1 MKTVAFHNLGCK
13 VNAYEM
19 DAMLQSL
26 IQKGY
31 QIVPFEE
38 KADIYIVNTCTV
50 TNIAD
55 RKSRQMLH
63 KAKKTNPQA
72 VVVAVGCYV
81 QSDPSAAKAE
91 EAVDLII
98 GNNKKK
104 NIADILERYLNGM
117 DVREESIIDISHTK
131 EYEEMKL
138 TGTQEH
144 TRAYIKIQDGCNQF
158 CTYCIIPYA
167 RGRVRSRKQADIL
180 LEIQGLVAAGYKEFV
195 LTGIHISS
203 YGADFAEESVLHEDV
218 VNHKNFS
225 KNSKHLLA
233 LLQAIDKIAGVE
245 RIRLGSLEPRIIT
258 QEFVRKLADMQHL
271 CPHFHLSLQSGCAE
285 TLKRMN
291 RHYTPEQ
298 YMEGVALLR
307 KAFVHPAITTDIIT
321 GFPAETEEE
330 FGQTKQFVEA
340 AAFFEM
346 HIFKYSRRK
355 ETKAAEMQQQVPEQI
370 KAQRSQELQKIEQ
383 EASKQFRSFYLG
395 KEVDVLMEE
404 EKELSGE
411 KYWIGHTREYVK
423 AAVKAQYGQILS
435 NQIVHGKITGVLQE
449 DIMLLSIQ

>member
-1 MKTVAFHNLGCK
+1 MKRAALHNLGCK
-13 VNAYEM
+13 VNAYEGE
-19 DAMLQSL
+19 AMRQLL
-26 IQKGY
+26 EEAGY
-31 QIVPFEE
+31 EIVPFRE
-38 KADIYIVNTCTV
+38 KADVYIVNTCSV

-63 KAKKTNPQA
+63 RARKQNPEA
-72 VVVAVGCYV
+72 VVVAAGCYV
-81 QSDPSAAKAE
+81 QSAAE
-91 EAVDLII
+91 ELKKDLSVDVLV

-104 NIADILERYLNGM
+104 DLAVILDEYFQKQQPGRQAEEHWFPM
-117 DVREESIIDISHTK
+117 DGSK
-131 EYEEMKL
+131 EYENLHIHK
-138 TGTQEH
+138 TADH
-144 TRAYIKIQDGCNQF
+144 TRAFIKVQDGCNQF
-158 CTYCIIPYA
+158 CSYCIIPYT
-167 RGRVRSRKQADIL
+167 RGRVRSRAQRDVEQEAQAL
-180 LEIQGLVAAGYKEFV
+180 AAAGCQEIV
-195 LTGIHISS
+195 LTGIHLSS
-203 YGADFAEESVLHEDV
+203 YGVDFPEKSGEQLSKLIKRLHQIPEI
-218 VNHKNFS
+218 S
-225 KNSKHLLA
+225 
-233 LLQAIDKIAGVE
+233 
-245 RIRLGSLEPRIIT
+245 RIRLGSLEPGIIT
-258 QEFVRKLADMQHL
+258 ENFVSILRELPKV
-271 CPHFHLSLQSGCAE
+271 CPHFHLSLQSGCDE

-355 ETKAAEMQQQVPEQI
+355 GTKAAEMQQQVPEQI

>member
-1 MKTVAFHNLGCK
+1 MYGDE
-13 VNAYEM
+13 YSRPQEPP
-19 DAMLQSL
+19 DAAQ
-26 IQKGY
+26 G
-31 QIVPFEE
+31 
-38 KADIYIVNTCTV
+38 
-50 TNIAD
+50 
-55 RKSRQMLH
+55 
-63 KAKKTNPQA
+63 KKTNPQA

-225 KNSKHLLA
+225 KNSRHLLA

-291 RHYTPEQ
+291 RHYTPKQ

-321 GFPAETEEE
+321 GFPA
-330 FGQTKQFVEA
+330 K
-340 AAFFEM
+340 
-346 HIFKYSRRK
+346 RRRNLGR
-355 ETKAAEMQQQVPEQI
+355 QN
-370 KAQRSQELQKIEQ
+370 SL
-383 EASKQFRSFYLG
+383 SKQRHFLKCIF
-395 KEVDVLMEE
+395 
-404 EKELSGE
+404 
-411 KYWIGHTREYVK
+411 
-423 AAVKAQYGQILS
+423 
-435 NQIVHGKITGVLQE
+435 
-449 DIMLLSIQ
+449 LSILGAKEQKLPKCSNRCQSR